1 MAENQTQELIN
12 SINKLNKI
20 MSKSVS
26 LRYSFLRGM
35 ASGFGGILGATL
47 ILTIFLWIL
56 SQLEYVPIIGGFIS
70 QITDFVVQNSLQL

>member
-1 MAENQTQELIN
+1 MAESQTQELIN

-20 MSKSVS
+20 MTKSTS
-26 LRYSFLRGM
+26 LRYSFLRGL

-56 SQLEYVPIIGGFIS
+56 SKLEYVPIIGGFIS
-70 QITDFVVQNSLQL
+70 QIADFVVQNSLQL

>member
-1 MAENQTQELIN
+1 MAEDQTQELIN
-12 SINKLNKI
+12 SINKSNKI
-20 MSKSVS
+20 MTKSAS
-26 LRYSFLRGM
+26 LRYSFLRGL

-47 ILTIFLWIL
+47 ILTIFLWFL